1 MEIREQRIG
10 FEQNMPPLRHAVI
23 AATGFL
29 LSLVFLTST
38 FLGHFLADAPSV
50 PVESSGLPAVVLP
63 EDPPASTTT
72 EQTVATDTTAVDT
85 TAPPPIYYPVS
96 GEATASLSGKLN
108 SDFAILMRTSDGAS
122 VAELEADAR
131 MYPASMTK
139 IMTLILACEYVESG
153 AGSLDDEIEITWD
166 MIKGV
171 YDGDGSNIS
180 LQIGEVVNV
189 KDMIY
194 ATMLPSACDAAAALA
209 WYVGGTEKEFAKL
222 MNEKAREI
230 GMTGSSFKNSSGLY
244 HKEHYSTARDVATML
259 NYALQ
264 NPFMREVMQTE
275 EYTISGTKYH
285 GRRTLRSTL
294 SKMLSGYSGTQV
306 LRGAEILG
314 GKTGT
319 LDEAGKCLASF
330 AESED
335 GELYILVT
343 AKASGSRTA
352 VSDAYYVYSN
362 YT

>member
-1 MEIREQRIG
+1 MEIREQRMG
-10 FEQNMPPLRHAVI
+10 FDQNMPPLRQAVI
-23 AATGFL
+23 AAVGFL
-29 LSLVFLTST
+29 FSLVFLSFA
-38 FLGHFLADAPSV
+38 FLSHFLADAPSS
-50 PVESSGLPAVVLP
+50 PVDSSGLPAVVLP
-63 EDPPASTTT
+63 EEAPDYTTVIDVTVPVTAS
-72 EQTVATDTTAVDT
+72 
-85 TAPPPIYYPVS
+85 PPPIYYPVS
-96 GEATASLSGKLN
+96 GEATLSLSGKLD
-108 SDFAILMRTSDGAS
+108 SDFAILMRTSDGVS
-122 VAELEADAR
+122 VAELEADAK

-139 IMTLILACEYVESG
+139 IMTLILVCEYIESG
-153 AGSLDDEIEITWD
+153 EGSFEDEIEITWD

-171 YDGDGSNIS
+171 YDGDGANIS

-194 ATMLPSACDAAAALA
+194 ATMLPSACDASAALA
-209 WYVGGTEKEFAKL
+209 WYVGGTEKDFAEL
-222 MNEKAREI
+222 MNEKAHEI

-264 NPFMREVMQTE
+264 DPFMREVMQTE
-275 EYTISGTKYH
+275 EYTISGTSHH

-294 SKMLSGYSGTQV
+294 SKMLSGYSGTAV

-330 AESED
+330 AESEE

-352 VSDAYYVYSN
+352 VSDASYVYSN
-362 YT
+362 YA

>member
-10 FEQNMPPLRHAVI
+10 FEKTAPPLRQAVI
-23 AATGFL
+23 AAAGFL
-29 LSLVFLTST
+29 LSLVFLSFA
-38 FLGHFLADAPSV
+38 FLSHFLADVPSAPA
-50 PVESSGLPAVVLP
+50 ESSGLPAVVLP
-63 EDPPASTTT
+63 EEPPVHT
-72 EQTVATDTTAVDT
+72 TVADTTLPDT

-108 SDFAILMRTSDGAS
+108 SDFAILMRTSDGTS
-122 VAELEADAR
+122 VAELQADAM

-153 AGSLDDEIEITWD
+153 AGSFEDEIEVTWD

-171 YDGDGSNIS
+171 YDGNGANIS

-194 ATMLPSACDAAAALA
+194 ATMLPSACDASAVLA
-209 WYVGGTEKEFAKL
+209 WYVGGTEKEFAEL

-244 HKEHYSTARDVATML
+244 HKDHYSTARDVATML

-264 NPFMREVMQTE
+264 DPFMREVMQTE
-275 EYTISGTKYH
+275 EYTISGTNHH

-294 SKMLSGYSGTQV
+294 FKMFSGYSGTAV

-314 GKTGT
+314 GKPGT
-319 LDEAGKCLASF
+319 LDAAGKCLASF
-330 AESED
+330 AESDD

>member
-10 FEQNMPPLRHAVI
+10 FDQNIPPLRHAVI

-29 LSLVFLTST
+29 LSLFFLIFV
-38 FLGHFLADAPSV
+38 FLGHFLTDTPSA

-63 EDPPASTTT
+63 EEPPVLTTI
-72 EQTVATDTTAVDT
+72 EDTTVPDT
-85 TAPPPIYYPVS
+85 TAPPPIYAPVS
-96 GEATASLSGKLN
+96 GEFTASLSGKLN
-108 SDFAILMRTSDGAS
+108 SDFAILMRTSDGAA
-122 VAELEADAR
+122 VAELDADAK

-153 AGSLDDEIEITWD
+153 AGSFDDEIEITWD
-166 MIKGV
+166 IIKGV
-171 YDGDGSNIS
+171 YDGNGANIS
-180 LQIGEVVNV
+180 LQIGEVVKV

-194 ATMLPSACDAAAALA
+194 ATMLPSACDASAALA
-209 WYVGGTEKEFAKL
+209 WYVGGTEKAFAEL